1 MIRRAN
7 NARSTLYVPESP
19 RWLMHKG
26 RPLAAFAVWK
36 RIRGTTSMESRT
48 EFYEMHYSLTQLS
61 PASGK
66 DDSTTTTTNSMH
78 TRFPWLALLTE
89 PRARRALVYA
99 NTMIFLGQFTGIN
112 AVMYFMSV
120 LMHSIGFDATQAN
133 YMSLVGGGSLLL
145 GTIPA
150 IFLMERCGRRFWA
163 LATLPGFFVGLVLV
177 GVSYTFDPDTDA
189 TRVQGL
195 YLTGLVVYMA
205 FFGCYATLTWV
216 VPAEV
221 YPTRL
226 RSYGMTVSSA
236 WVFLSSFIVTY
247 NFQAM
252 FAAMSG
258 VGLCLGFYGGI
269 AVVGWVYQLLCMP
282 ETKGRTLEE
291 IDGVFE
297 MGTRELVAVNWRNS
311 KVTFRDLLKGR
322 WRKVATGT
330 GSAEE
335 EKE

>member
-1 MIRRAN
+1 
-7 NARSTLYVPESP
+7 
-19 RWLMHKG
+19 
-26 RPLAAFAVWK
+26 
-36 RIRGTTSMESRT
+36 
-48 EFYEMHYSLTQLS
+48 
-61 PASGK
+61 
-66 DDSTTTTTNSMH
+66 
-78 TRFPWLALLTE
+78 
-89 PRARRALVYA
+89 
-99 NTMIFLGQFTGIN
+99 
-112 AVMYFMSV
+112 
-120 LMHSIGFDATQAN
+120 
-133 YMSLVGGGSLLL
+133 MSLVGGGSLLL

-311 KVTFRDLLKGR
+311 KATFRDLLEGR